1 MPRKKRKPVPPC
13 PDPGLFTL
21 VELEERYIWKRKR
34 GSVSPALLND
44 SLSKNA
50 SLTKITNAASRRI
63 FTRLEPFLRGL
74 DKGYAQ
80 ACVSGRLKKSMN
92 ARGKMDFH
100 FLEGFDFQQKHPL
113 EQLLLQPVSVVITKG
128 EVVLTVPVGK
138 YAIKRNSQLVTGY
151 YFEAILLYGDVSKE
165 RGVHIDSV
173 ESKLYDFN
181 DKGSCVL
188 RLELPVRKVPWM
200 VLLKVSCVEGNEL
213 AVHPKHYGL
222 KVVKVSV

>member
-13 PDPGLFTL
+13 PDAELFTL
-21 VELEERYIWKRKR
+21 VELEDRYIWKRRR
-34 GSVSPALLND
+34 GSLSPALLNA

-50 SLTKITNAASRRI
+50 SLTTITNAASRRI

-74 DKGYAQ
+74 AKGYAQ

-92 ARGKMDFH
+92 ARGQMDFH

-113 EQLLLQPVSVVITKG
+113 EQLLLQPLSVGISKG
-128 EVVLTVPVGK
+128 EVVLTVPIGK
-138 YAIKRNSQLVTGY
+138 HAVKRNSQLVSGY

-165 RGVHIDSV
+165 RGLHIESV

-181 DKGSCVL
+181 EKGNCVL

-200 VLLKVSCVEGNEL
+200 VLLKVSCMEGNEL
-213 AVHPKHYGL
+213 AVHPRHYGL
-222 KVVKVSV
+222 KVVKVYV